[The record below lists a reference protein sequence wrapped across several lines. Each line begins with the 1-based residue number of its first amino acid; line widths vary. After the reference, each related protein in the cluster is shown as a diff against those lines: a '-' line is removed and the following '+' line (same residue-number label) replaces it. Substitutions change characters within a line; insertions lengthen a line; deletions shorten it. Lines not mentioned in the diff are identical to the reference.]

1 MLFNMMLLGLFIILG
16 FLGTLGGIGIILN
29 GTASQRWHTIK
40 GVITSS
46 EVVDTPTPDGSPIS
60 FTVKVSY
67 KYAVGDKQFT
77 SSRISFKGFV
87 TMLEEQAQAVIDE
100 QYPVGKEITIY
111 HDPNRPEAATLNL
124 EKPPLRDGSLLL
136 LSKQK
141 ETLGLDCGLDKTG
154 FVSISR
160 YCA

>member
-1 MLFNMMLLGLFIILG
+1 MPFNMMLFGLFIILG

-29 GTASQRWHTIK
+29 GTASQRWPTIK

-111 HDPNRPEAATLNL
+111 HDPNRPEAATL
-124 EKPPLRDGSLLL
+124 ETGPGSLGIVLL
-136 LSKQK
+136 IVGLPIFIVGL
-141 ETLGLDCGLDKTG
+141 LGAFKIIAD
-154 FVSISR
+154 II
-160 YCA
+160 